1 MKTMPKPLIV
11 VQTQNQ
17 LQDLFHALRIS
28 PTFDLEKGTLQI
40 WLRTIGFELAI
51 APGFED
57 RSAGQATDGRPDPDL
72 PDPIILQGDGR
83 PAQID
88 LPQPIYDKL
97 VKAKIEQLIDAAFL
111 TVEDLFS
118 KGFTPD
124 EIEALAELIVG
135 SGLRAKLDPS
145 LWPAWL
151 KTKGE
156 KEFEASQGFT
166 YGGNIIDFPKKP

>member
-1 MKTMPKPLIV
+1 MKTMPKPLII
-11 VQTQNQ
+11 VQTQRQ
-17 LQDLFHALRIS
+17 LQDLFGALRIS
-28 PTFDLEKGTLQI
+28 PTFDLEKATLQI

-57 RSAGQATDGRPDPDL
+57 RSAGQATDGKPEPDL

-88 LPQPIYDKL
+88 LPQLIYDKL
-97 VKAKIEQLIDAAFL
+97 VKARIEQLIDVAFL
-111 TVEDLFS
+111 TAEDLAS

-124 EIEALAELIVG
+124 EIETLAEIIVG
-135 SGLRAKLDPS
+135 SGLRDKISPT

-156 KEFEASQGFT
+156 KEFEASQGFKAE
-166 YGGNIIDFPKKP
+166 IIDFPPKP

>member
-11 VQTQNQ
+11 VQTRGQ
-17 LQDLFHALRIS
+17 LQDFFDAIRIS
-28 PTFDLEKGTLQI
+28 PTFELEKATLQI

-57 RSAGQATDGRPDPDL
+57 RSAGQATNGKPDLDL

-88 LPQPIYDKL
+88 IPQPIYDKL
-97 VKAKIEQLIDAAFL
+97 VKAKIEQLIDVAFL
-111 TVEDLFS
+111 TAEDLTF
-118 KGFTPD
+118 KGFTAED
-124 EIEALAELIVG
+124 LETLAELIVG
-135 SGLRAKLDPS
+135 SGIRAKLDPS
-145 LWPAWL
+145 LWPEWL

-156 KEFEASQGFT
+156 KEFEGE
-166 YGGNIIDFPKKP
+166 IIDFPVPKKP